1 MIVPIVPFHILAR
14 RYLYCRLEGP
24 LPEAARRE
32 ALFVVVDDERKQ
44 SQLIENLNTDR
55 FYATEIGLVQGPCY
69 QGDTSMAEF
78 PVCQR
83 EECA

>member
-1 MIVPIVPFHILAR
+1 MVPIVPFRILAR
-14 RYLYCRLEGP
+14 RYLYCLLERP
-24 LPEAARRE
+24 LPVAARRE
-32 ALFVVVDDERKQ
+32 ALLVVVDDERKH

-55 FYATEIGLVQGPCY
+55 FSATEIGLVQEPCY

-83 EECA
+83 EERA